1 MVVGERPIAQ
11 MKEFSPLKRLLQR
24 LGSAV
29 VRFVSAT
36 DVPDAPS
43 GFRAIHREAALQLC
57 VFSNYTY
64 TLETLIQAGRKG
76 LPVASVPVRVNRV
89 TRPSRLVRS
98 MPSYVGEIAGD
109 DLPDLRAVQ
118 AVPLLLRHRDDVPAA
133 GPRDRASGSCSP
145 TSRARARATSS
156 R

>member
-1 MVVGERPIAQ
+1 M
-11 MKEFSPLKRLLQR
+11 LQS

-29 VRFVSAT
+29 VRIASAT

-43 GFRAIHREAALQLC
+43 GFRAIHRDAALQLC

-76 LPVASVPVRVNRV
+76 IPVTSVPVRVNRV

-98 MPSYVGEIAGD
+98 IPSTS
-109 DLPDLRAVQ
+109 
-118 AVPLLLRHRDDVPAA
+118 
-133 GPRDRASGSCSP
+133 ASPC
-145 TSRARARATSS
+145 
-156 R
+156 